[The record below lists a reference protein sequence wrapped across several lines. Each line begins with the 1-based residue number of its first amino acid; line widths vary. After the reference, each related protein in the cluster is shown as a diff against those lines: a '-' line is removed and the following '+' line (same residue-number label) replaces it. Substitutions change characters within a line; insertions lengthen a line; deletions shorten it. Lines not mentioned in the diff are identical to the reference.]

1 MDYKSIKGVKHYV
14 YELTEVP
21 SFIEYKSNWRE
32 GVLGDWVLT
41 DDSCVV
47 QILFRGTIKTITGKK
62 VEYIRTVCG
71 SYVCNDKTKL
81 ISDIP
86 DNIYTFSGK
95 GENERF
101 KYKKDVTGR
110 EILFARYIVKGDDSV
125 DAYLKSY
132 PTNNEKYAEMKS
144 KKLLKTKRIQNMIDE
159 EIKKA
164 LDKEGVSPSYLIR
177 AAKTVIE
184 NCSKDSDRM
193 RGIEFLSKV
202 SRLLDNDNKKQE
214 LTIFQGFSNEQIEQ
228 IKKGTIGEG
237 STKVIAHAE
246 K

>member
-1 MDYKSIKGVKHYV
+1 VC
-14 YELTEVP
+14 
-21 SFIEYKSNWRE
+21 
-32 GVLGDWVLT
+32 
-41 DDSCVV
+41 DDSNHM
-47 QILFRGTIKTITGKK
+47 IG
-62 VEYIRTVCG
+62 E
-71 SYVCNDKTKL
+71 
-81 ISDIP
+81 IP

-95 GENERF
+95 SENERF

-110 EILFARYIVKGDDSV
+110 EILFARYIVKGEDSV

-132 PTNNEKYAEMKS
+132 PTTNQKYAEMKS
-144 KKLLKTKRIQNMIDE
+144 KKLLKTERIQNMIDE

-164 LDKEGVSPSYLIR
+164 LDSEGVSPAYLIR
-177 AAKTVIE
+177 AAKTVVE

-228 IKKGTIGEG
+228 IKKGTIEHKD
-237 STKVIAHAE
+237 TKIIAHAE